1 MASDE
6 LDEIY
11 RAAIALADTK
21 KEVTDADLLALIEQR
36 KAEVPR
42 TIELLGWSISS
53 SSGGHSVGSVSVVVA
68 GEAKAGD
75 STGNG
80 PVNALFKAVDEA
92 ITPVL
97 GWYPVLTEYEI
108 KAVSGDGDA
117 QGQVL
122 VRARR

>member
-1 MASDE
+1 M
-6 LDEIY
+6 
-11 RAAIALADTK
+11 
-21 KEVTDADLLALIEQR
+21 
-36 KAEVPR
+36 
-42 TIELLGWSISS
+42 
-53 SSGGHSVGSVSVVVA
+53 VA

-108 KAVSGDGDA
+108 RAVSGDERRAGP
-117 QGQVL
+117 GPGPRPPL
-122 VRARR
+122 VGRGSRRRSS